1 MRTLLKLPLRAL
13 GPVAAVPMWEALRS
27 GAGALLALAA
37 ISLVA
42 LSSYA
47 TTLGFTLIAPFGA
60 SAVLLFAAVNSPL
73 AQPWPVVVGNTASA
87 MVAVGICTVISDP
100 LITAPLSVA
109 GAILTMAL
117 LRATHPPGG
126 AVALT
131 VSLAAGQASVP
142 EITYIVIPVAA
153 GSLALV
159 LVAVFWAWLTGR
171 RYPMRQFG
179 AAGPVLTADPPAVER
194 LGLTEAELRD
204 LLADYRQSLNVG
216 VEDLA
221 RLIGAAELRAA
232 GHHATPTTA
241 EEIMSRDLVTV
252 RPDASLEEVA
262 GIFRRHGFTSLPVV
276 SESGALSGV
285 IFQLNLIAGLTE
297 SQSARS
303 LWRAT
308 QLRKSASDIMSV
320 VTTRVNE
327 GAPIGL
333 LVSRLSEKGT
343 DAVLV
348 MSGEQ
353 LSGVVTQTDLI
364 SALARELLHRTSH
377 VTRA

>member
-1 MRTLLKLPLRAL
+1 MRTLLKFPLRAL
-13 GPVAAVPMWEALRS
+13 GPVAAVPLWEALRS
-27 GAGALLALAA
+27 ASGALLALAA
-37 ISLVA
+37 ISLIA

-87 MVAVGICTVISDP
+87 IVAVGVCAVIPEP
-100 LITAPLSVA
+100 LIAAPLSVA
-109 GAILTMAL
+109 GAILTMAVL
-117 LRATHPPGG
+117 QATHPPGG

-131 VSLAAGQASVP
+131 VALAAGQDSGP
-142 EITYIVIPVAA
+142 EITYVVIPVAA
-153 GSLALV
+153 GSLLLV
-159 LVAVFWAWLTGR
+159 LLAVVWAWLTGR

-179 AAGPVLTADPPAVER
+179 APGPVLTADPPAVER

-204 LLADYRQSLNVG
+204 LLADYRQSLNLG

-232 GHHATPTTA
+232 GHHVTPTTA
-241 EEIMSRDLVTV
+241 GEIMSRDLVTV
-252 RPDASLEEVA
+252 RPEASLEEVA
-262 GIFRRHGFTSLPVV
+262 DIFRDHGFTSLPVV

-285 IFQLNLIAGLTE
+285 IFQLNLIAGLSE
-297 SQSARS
+297 MRS
-303 LWRAT
+303 GRFSLRST
-308 QLRKSASDIMSV
+308 RSRKSASDIMSA
-320 VTTRVNE
+320 VTSAVDE
-327 GAPIGL
+327 DAPIGL

-343 DAVLV
+343 DAVMV
-348 MSGEQ
+348 VSREK

-364 SALARELLHRTSH
+364 STLARELLHRTSP
-377 VTRA
+377 VTR

>member
-1 MRTLLKLPLRAL
+1 MRTLLKFPLRAL
-13 GPVAAVPMWEALRS
+13 GPVAAVPFWEALRS
-27 GAGALLALAA
+27 GSGALLALAA
-37 ISLVA
+37 ISLIA

-47 TTLGFTLIAPFGA
+47 TAWGFTLIAPFGA

-73 AQPWPVVVGNTASA
+73 AQPWPVVIGNTASA
-87 MVAVGICTVISDP
+87 IVAVGVCTVIPEP
-100 LITAPLSVA
+100 LMAAPLSVA
-109 GAILTMAL
+109 GAILTMAV

-131 VSLAAGQASVP
+131 VALAVGQTSVP

-153 GSLALV
+153 GSLVLV
-159 LVAVFWAWLTGR
+159 LLAVFWAWLTGR
-171 RYPMRQFG
+171 RYPMRQFR
-179 AAGPVLTADPPAVER
+179 APGPVLTADPPAVER

-232 GHHATPTTA
+232 GHHVTPTTA
-241 EEIMSRDLVTV
+241 GEIMSRDLVTV
-252 RPDASLEEVA
+252 RPEASLEEVA
-262 GIFRRHGFTSLPVV
+262 GIFRHHGFTSLPVV

-285 IFQLNLIAGLTE
+285 IFQLNLIAGLSE
-297 SQSARS
+297 MRYGRFSLRS
-303 LWRAT
+303 T
-308 QLRKSASDIMSV
+308 SSRKSASDIMST
-320 VTTRVNE
+320 VTSTVNE
-327 GAPIGL
+327 DAPIGL
-333 LVSRLSEKGT
+333 LASRLSEKGA

-348 MSGEQ
+348 VSQEK

-364 SALARELLHRTSH
+364 SALARELLHRRSP
-377 VTRA
+377 VTR

>member
-1 MRTLLKLPLRAL
+1 MRTLLKFPVRAL
-13 GPVAAVPMWEALRS
+13 GPVAEVPFLEAIRS
-27 GAGALLALAA
+27 GSGALLALAA

-87 MVAVGICTVISDP
+87 MIAIGVCILIPEP
-100 LITAPLSVA
+100 LIAAPLSVA
-109 GAILTMAL
+109 GAILTMAV

-131 VSLAAGQASVP
+131 VALAAGQGSIP
-142 EITYIVIPVAA
+142 EITYVVIPVAA
-153 GSLALV
+153 GSLVLV
-159 LVAVFWAWLTGR
+159 LLAVFWAWLTGR

-179 AAGPVLTADPPAVER
+179 APGPVLTADPPAVER
-194 LGLTEAELRD
+194 LRLTEAELRD
-204 LLADYRQSLNVG
+204 LLTDYRQSLNVG

-221 RLIGAAELRAA
+221 RMIGAAELRAA
-232 GHHATPTTA
+232 GHHVTPTTA
-241 EEIMSRDLVTV
+241 AEIMSRDLVTV
-252 RPDASLEEVA
+252 RPEASLEEVA
-262 GIFRRHGFTSLPVV
+262 GIFRNHGFTSLPVV

-285 IFQLNLIAGLTE
+285 IFQLNLIAGLSE
-297 SQSARS
+297 MRS
-303 LWRAT
+303 GRFSLRPT
-308 QLRKSASDIMSV
+308 SSRKSASDIMST
-320 VTTRVNE
+320 VTSTVNE
-327 GAPIGL
+327 DAPVGL
-333 LVSRLSEKGT
+333 LVSQLSEKGT

-348 MSGEQ
+348 VSGEK

-364 SALARELLHRTSH
+364 SALARELLDRTSP
-377 VTRA
+377 VIN